1 MRPFG
6 AVEKTVAEGAHWGG
20 AIKAVVSRVPMKN
33 MQRIPALDGL
43 RGLAVLLVLLW
54 HAIGRQMDLTQE
66 WSVAVL
72 KALNLFWSG
81 VDLFF
86 VLSGFLIGGIMLDHG
101 KATNFIRVFYVRR
114 TLRIVPI
121 YYVVL
126 LSYVLALRW
135 GLPARLPAGDDLFSP
150 GPALWSYFTFTQN
163 FFMAHS
169 GQGGPAWLGPTWS
182 LAVEEQ
188 FYFSLPILIFLVPR
202 ALLGRVLLGC
212 IAAVPLIRIALYDL
226 PPEPGFAAYLLMP
239 GRADAL
245 LLGVL
250 GAWLVRSE
258 RAWQWL
264 TTNVRRLYWILLGLC
279 LGVVALHQAYLG
291 SFSFSMTTIG
301 NTWMAL
307 FYLCLILV
315 AVIEPHG
322 LVTWVARNGA
332 MRYLGRI
339 SYGVYLLHMILIG
352 LAHGLIRGQAPIMRT
367 AADGLVTLLA
377 VLATLALASLSW
389 HFFER
394 PLVDYGHTLKY
405 RHEPDSPVAAA

>member
-1 MRPFG
+1 
-6 AVEKTVAEGAHWGG
+6 
-20 AIKAVVSRVPMKN
+20 
-33 MQRIPALDGL
+33 
-43 RGLAVLLVLLW
+43 
-54 HAIGRQMDLTQE
+54 
-66 WSVAVL
+66 
-72 KALNLFWSG
+72 
-81 VDLFF
+81 
-86 VLSGFLIGGIMLDHG
+86 
-101 KATNFIRVFYVRR
+101 
-114 TLRIVPI
+114 
-121 YYVVL
+121 
-126 LSYVLALRW
+126 
-135 GLPARLPAGDDLFSP
+135 
-150 GPALWSYFTFTQN
+150 
-163 FFMAHS
+163 
-169 GQGGPAWLGPTWS
+169 
-182 LAVEEQ
+182 
-188 FYFSLPILIFLVPR
+188 
-202 ALLGRVLLGC
+202 
-212 IAAVPLIRIALYDL
+212 
-226 PPEPGFAAYLLMP
+226 
-239 GRADAL
+239 
-245 LLGVL
+245 
-250 GAWLVRSE
+250 
-258 RAWQWL
+258 
-264 TTNVRRLYWILLGLC
+264 
-279 LGVVALHQAYLG
+279 VALHQAYLG